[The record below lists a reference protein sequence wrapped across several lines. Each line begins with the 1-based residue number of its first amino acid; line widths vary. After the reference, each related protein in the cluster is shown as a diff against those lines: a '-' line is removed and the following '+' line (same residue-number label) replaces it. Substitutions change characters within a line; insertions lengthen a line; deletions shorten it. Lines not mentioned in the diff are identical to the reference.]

1 MATQQEIRELVQRAY
16 GQVAAGQLN
25 EKKEGS
31 CCSSDPGCC
40 VSETDASYRV
50 GEEHPLPQSDLG
62 LSCGNPVA
70 FSMIKPGDVVL
81 DLGSGA
87 GRDVFM
93 AAARVGPEGR
103 AIGVDMTP
111 HMLELARKNA
121 ARFAATSGMSNV
133 EFREG
138 FIEALPVADAE
149 VDLVISNCVINLSVD
164 KPQVFREAFRV
175 LKPGGRIVVSDIVLN
190 HELSAELANDPR
202 VYANCIS
209 GALLREDYLGA
220 ISAAG
225 FAAVEILDDHL
236 YNSSS
241 CCGDPITGEMSAEL
255 EGCASSI
262 TVLARK
268 D

>member
-1 MATQQEIRELVQRAY
+1 MASQQEIRELVQRAY
-16 GQVAAGQLN
+16 GQVADARLTGQQA
-25 EKKEGS
+25 
-31 CCSSDPGCC
+31 CCDGDSACC
-40 VSETDASYRV
+40 VAPAEAAYRV
-50 GEEHPLPQSDLG
+50 EESHPLPEADLG

-70 FSMIKPGDVVL
+70 FSLLKQGDVVL

-93 AAARVGPEGR
+93 AAARVGSTGR

-111 HMLELARKNA
+111 RMLELARRNA
-121 ARFAATSGMSNV
+121 ASFAATTGMNNV

-138 FIEALPVADAE
+138 FIEALPVADGE
-149 VDLVISNCVINLSVD
+149 VDLVLSNCVINLSVD

-190 HELSAELANDPR
+190 HELSAELASDPR

-209 GALLREDYLGA
+209 GALLRDDYLGA
-220 ISAAG
+220 IRQAG
-225 FAAVEILDDHL
+225 FASIEVLDDHL
-236 YNSSS
+236 YSASS
-241 CCGDPITGEMSAEL
+241 CCGDPISGEMGAEL

-262 TVLARK
+262 TVLAIK
-268 D
+268 A